1 MDEDSYKEGGRKL
14 STESPLLAESANG
27 GRHHYGNV
35 FSVLVAGGGFKGGQ
49 IVGSSD
55 AKGEEVKERPV
66 YPYDLLASIYELA
79 GIDYN
84 TKLPHLWGLEANIL
98 PPKEEVKS
106 EGLLREIM

>member
-1 MDEDSYKEGGRKL
+1 MILLHLLQTAED
-14 STESPLLAESANG
+14 
-27 GRHHYGNV
+27 
-35 FSVLVAGGGFKGGQ
+35 F
-49 IVGSSD
+49 
-55 AKGEEVKERPV
+55 